1 MMLVLLYNIIQ
12 LYKIQSSQKYCRGP
26 SFNPP
31 HLFMLQL
38 VMYTTQASILQM
50 RTVLHTYYTLRF
62 PSTELQIYRFR
73 LNLKTYI
80 MLSKNHTCYYKK
92 CGISIKLECKKIR
105 RELKRIKII
114 R

>member
-31 HLFMLQL
+31 YLFMLQL

-50 RTVLHTYYTLRF
+50 RTRTVLHTYYTLHF
-62 PSTELQIYRFR
+62 QVQNYKSTASDL
-73 LNLKTYI
+73 T
-80 MLSKNHTCYYKK
+80 
-92 CGISIKLECKKIR
+92 
-105 RELKRIKII
+105 LKRTLCSVKII
-114 R
+114 LVIIRNVILV

>member
-50 RTVLHTYYTLRF
+50 PTVLHKYYTLRF
-62 PSTELQIYRFR
+62 QVQNYKSTDSDL
-73 LNLKTYI
+73 T
-80 MLSKNHTCYYKK
+80 
-92 CGISIKLECKKIR
+92 
-105 RELKRIKII
+105 LKRTLCSVKII
-114 R
+114 LVIIRNVVLV

>member
-1 MMLVLLYNIIQ
+1 MMLVLLYNIIH

-62 PSTELQIYRFR
+62 QVQNYKSTDSDL
-73 LNLKTYI
+73 T
-80 MLSKNHTCYYKK
+80 
-92 CGISIKLECKKIR
+92 
-105 RELKRIKII
+105 LKRTLCSVKVILVII
-114 R
+114 RNVVLV